1 MDSGRSSLLSALYSG
16 VPFST
21 TLNAD
26 MNEALQEIHD
36 FLPCRTPQQWIENA
50 LANQDLMLID
60 HAHCEKKAA
69 STALSLMYRYVDNT
83 ELLNKM
89 SRLAREELRHFEQ
102 VLAIMKKRGVTYDH
116 LTPARYAAG
125 LRQEVRAEDPGRLV
139 DVLVVGAI
147 IEARSCERF
156 ATLAP
161 HLDEK
166 LADFYNSLLKSEA
179 RHYQDYLKLAQQAN
193 GGAVDHRVKAF
204 LDIEHYL
211 ITEPDTEFRFHSGP
225 LP

>member
-1 MDSGRSSLLSALYSG
+1 
-16 VPFST
+16 
-21 TLNAD
+21 

-36 FLPCRTPQQWIENA
+36 FLPCRTPSRWIENA

-83 ELLNKM
+83 DLLKKM

-102 VLAIMKKRGVTYDH
+102 VLAIMNKRGVAYTH

-125 LRQEVRAEDPGRLV
+125 LREAVRKDDPGRLV
-139 DVLVVGAI
+139 DVLIVGAI

-156 ATLAP
+156 AALAP
-161 HLDEK
+161 HLDET
-166 LADFYNSLLKSEA
+166 LGDFYNSLLKSEA
-179 RHYQDYLKLAQQAN
+179 RHYQDYLKLAVQAN
-193 GGAVDHRVKAF
+193 GGPVDERVADF
-204 LDIEHYL
+204 LAIEQKL
-211 ITEPDTEFRFHSGP
+211 IEEPDSEFRFHSGP
-225 LP
+225 LVN